1 MSDVEGLL
9 EHLDLVI
16 GTAEGVA
23 SSEDLRAA
31 ARAARETRDRVGHLG
46 STLVLALLGG
56 TGVGKSSLLNAIAGG
71 SVASVSPIRPHT
83 TRPLAWVP
91 AAAEPGLGALL
102 DRLGVDGRVEHDRL
116 PGVAILDMTD
126 IDSLAEGHR
135 ALVEELLPQVDVG
148 LWVLDPSKY
157 ADPSLHADFLAPV
170 AADSERLLFVMNR
183 IDTLAPGERTVVV
196 EHLRELLTADGIA
209 EPIIFET
216 AASPRVGDPVG
227 VGSLVE
233 HLRSRLAEKQIR
245 LRRVIGDARSVAD
258 RLTSA
263 AGVAAGDA
271 FGFEE
276 TWSEAMGSVHE
287 AVARGLTI
295 ADRERILLEFDAL
308 ARRVIDHAG
317 PAAAA
322 EVAELRFDGGLD
334 RAVGVA
340 IGIPRNAGASDSE
353 DMVAVLEERVAAPLR
368 RALWSRARLG
378 AAAAGLA
385 VEAAAAEQRLR
396 TGQDF

>member
-9 EHLDLVI
+9 EHLELVI
-16 GTAEGVA
+16 GTAEGVVP
-23 SSEDLRAA
+23 SDDFLAA
-31 ARAARETRDRVGHLG
+31 ARAVRATRDRVGHLG

-56 TGVGKSSLLNAIAGG
+56 TGVGKSSLLNAIAGAA
-71 SVASVSPIRPHT
+71 VASVSPIRPHT

-91 AAAEPGLGALL
+91 ADAEPGLGALL
-102 DRLGVDGRVEHDRL
+102 DRLGVEGRVEHDRL

-148 LWVLDPSKY
+148 VWVLDPVKY
-157 ADPSLHADFLAPV
+157 ADPTLHAYFLAPG

-183 IDTLAPGERTVVV
+183 VDTVVPGERTVVV
-196 EHLRELLTADGIA
+196 EHLRELLAADGIA
-209 EPIIFET
+209 EPIIFEA
-216 AASPRVGDPVG
+216 AASPRVGNPVG
-227 VGSLVE
+227 VDSLVE

-245 LRRVIGDARSVAD
+245 LRRIIGDARSVAD

-263 AGVAAGDA
+263 AGGTAGDA

-276 TWSEAMGSVHE
+276 AWSDTIGGVRE

-295 ADRERILLEFDAL
+295 ADRERILLELDAF
-308 ARRVIDHAG
+308 ARRVIDHSG

-322 EVAELRFDGGLD
+322 EVAALRSDGGLD
-334 RAVGVA
+334 RAVGEA
-340 IGIPRNAGASDSE
+340 IGVHRDAGASSADAL
-353 DMVAVLEERVAAPLR
+353 VAVLEERLATPMR
-368 RALWSRARLG
+368 RALWSRARLS
-378 AAAAGLA
+378 AATAGLA
-385 VEAAAAEQRLR
+385 VAAAAVEQRLR
-396 TGQDF
+396 SDQDF